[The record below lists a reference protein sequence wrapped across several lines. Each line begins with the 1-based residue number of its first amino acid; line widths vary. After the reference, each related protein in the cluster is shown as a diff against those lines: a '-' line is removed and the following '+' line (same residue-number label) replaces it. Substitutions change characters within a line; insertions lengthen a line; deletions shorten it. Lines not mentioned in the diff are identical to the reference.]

1 MVHKV
6 GVIGLGTVG
15 SRFVEQFASH
25 QAFEVVGAWDISP
38 EACALHDSKV
48 KICNRPEEVVA
59 SADLVYIAVPPLH
72 HEQYVWECVSQKT
85 AIFCE
90 KPLGIDLEKSKEL
103 VDAVSG
109 SEIPAGVNF
118 VFSSAPSAIEMQS
131 RLADH
136 ELGKIIRVDLRLHFA
151 KWPRL
156 WHENAQWLKL
166 RDQGGWTREVA
177 SHFFFLICR
186 VFGRLNLEAGFVR
199 YEDGP
204 LGTLCEDAAMAT
216 FSTSS
221 FPVMFTGSSN
231 GSGPDIVELT
241 IRGSDGALRIWDW
254 YRLQEA
260 TFSEWKDLF
269 PQSREQLGT
278 EAYSQQLDQLD
289 LMMRG
294 LPHEIATFSEAL
306 QVQEYVETLL
316 SL

>member
-1 MVHKV
+1 
-6 GVIGLGTVG
+6 
-15 SRFVEQFASH
+15 
-25 QAFEVVGAWDISP
+25 
-38 EACALHDSKV
+38 
-48 KICNRPEEVVA
+48 
-59 SADLVYIAVPPLH
+59 
-72 HEQYVWECVSQKT
+72 
-85 AIFCE
+85 
-90 KPLGIDLEKSKEL
+90 
-103 VDAVSG
+103 
-109 SEIPAGVNF
+109 
-118 VFSSAPSAIEMQS
+118 
-131 RLADH
+131 
-136 ELGKIIRVDLRLHFA
+136 
-151 KWPRL
+151 
-156 WHENAQWLKL
+156 
-166 RDQGGWTREVA
+166 
-177 SHFFFLICR
+177 
-186 VFGRLNLEAGFVR
+186 
-199 YEDGP
+199 
-204 LGTLCEDAAMAT
+204 MAT